1 MMNVFPKDF
10 LWGGAIAA
18 NQCEGAW
25 NTDGKGAS
33 VADAMT
39 AGDKTHPRRITLDID
54 KNAYYPTHEAID
66 FYHRYKED
74 IALFAEMGFKALR
87 LSIAWTRIFPHG
99 DEKEPNEK
107 GLQFYE
113 DIFNE
118 LKKYNIEPIVTI
130 WHNETP
136 LYLVKKCNGWA
147 SRELI
152 DYYMD
157 FCKVIFKRYQGLVKY
172 WITFNEINSLLRPL
186 GNWNHGA
193 IIHEGTTYFTE
204 QKDDVDIRFQA
215 LHHQLI
221 ASAKVV
227 SLAHELY
234 EDYHIGCMIC
244 YITGYPLTCRPED
257 VMLAQKE
264 DHVRNLFCSDVQI
277 LGEYPYYI
285 KKYFEENSI
294 HIDMQK
300 GDEDILKKGIVD
312 FYSFS
317 YYMSVCIS
325 ESKQEDV
332 VSGNIMGGFRN
343 PYLKASSWDWQI
355 DPIGLR
361 WTLHNIYDRYHIPIM
376 ITENGLGAEDKVEQD
391 GSINDLY
398 RIDYLRAH
406 IQEMKKAV
414 QEGVKLIG
422 YTPWGC
428 IDLVSVS
435 TGEMEKRYG
444 FIYVDKDNQ
453 GNGSLR
459 RSKKASFS
467 WYKKVIASNGDELD

>member
-1 MMNVFPKDF
+1 
-10 LWGGAIAA
+10 
-18 NQCEGAW
+18 
-25 NTDGKGAS
+25 
-33 VADAMT
+33 
-39 AGDKTHPRRITLDID
+39 
-54 KNAYYPTHEAID
+54 
-66 FYHRYKED
+66 
-74 IALFAEMGFKALR
+74 
-87 LSIAWTRIFPHG
+87 
-99 DEKEPNEK
+99 
-107 GLQFYE
+107 
-113 DIFNE
+113 
-118 LKKYNIEPIVTI
+118 
-130 WHNETP
+130 
-136 LYLVKKCNGWA
+136 
-147 SRELI
+147 
-152 DYYMD
+152 
-157 FCKVIFKRYQGLVKY
+157 
-172 WITFNEINSLLRPL
+172 
-186 GNWNHGA
+186 
-193 IIHEGTTYFTE
+193 
-204 QKDDVDIRFQA
+204 
-215 LHHQLI
+215 
-221 ASAKVV
+221 
-227 SLAHELY
+227 
-234 EDYHIGCMIC
+234 
-244 YITGYPLTCRPED
+244 
-257 VMLAQKE
+257 
-264 DHVRNLFCSDVQI
+264 
-277 LGEYPYYI
+277 
-285 KKYFEENSI
+285 
-294 HIDMQK
+294 MQK